1 MSQADRDALQAEG
14 FLTPSNELTPLG
26 TLSANLA
33 ESGLDAKTKLEA
45 VQDFESGFLNPDL
58 SFTETGELHYMDK
71 ETAVHRGRDTFRA
84 WYLQG
89 GWDRHK
95 DSQPDTPFLKAVGQA
110 VSALA
115 TQTVPQAAE
124 GFALEAVSSGK
135 LVELSDWLS
144 EQPWGV
150 LVPGRIGTEA
160 LIKRAKKKAG
170 IPRIGPSAK
179 ELQQAADALAGASQG
194 MVVREM
200 GRNLAIMNLGNNL
213 VWAKGYTATTGNNEP
228 EISAIYDFER
238 GMAEFDQT
246 SSADAM
252 AALSA
257 LSQVVQP
264 DDEKAEMEMLEK
276 AQMAREGVELA
287 REEVGDEEALARA
300 DRARASQGELTD
312 ASTLAGG
319 LGSLAYRKIAT
330 AGGRAIG
337 KRLTRLNA
345 EIVEKKALR
354 QTAENALKA
363 DNAGMILNRKA
374 GVDRKVI
381 RRQIDELTKEIDEL
395 TAAADKVVA
404 SATKKPGVM
413 NTPIGDLL
421 GVPRFRDGVRTLGNQ
436 TLTKVAGTGVGT
448 RVGAIGQKI
457 DNYFTAPRGL
467 PGHAR
472 NLALAGTV
480 GGGAVFVD
488 SALEKAGVTGGLGG
502 TARLVS
508 QGIALA
514 ALAPNIYRAG
524 RTLARTTHAMGA
536 SYVAR
541 RSTVPYW
548 RKVSQRMADNKLVSG
563 AALTMDVF
571 AKPLVP
577 VVAMGKAAGRSMRA
591 ELPFN
596 FIASGGQEGWLAE
609 TVAESLVFGFPG
621 QVQGLIHGM
630 GGMPAVMQKA
640 EFDQLAA
647 NDAAELRRYLP
658 ARHQQAFD
666 TLNPSVRRIVGVYS
680 AMFPDLEFRF
690 QPAPGNTTGS
700 GYDRYTDTVYIDP
713 NSRRPFDALI
723 AHEVAHGVQERG
735 FDKLIIDKLVGQDG
749 LLRNED
755 GSLTSD
761 ALKFKAEYESL
772 AGRQID
778 DETLAREWFAES
790 SVPGLMQT
798 QQLQR
803 LVRRNPITRS
813 LAESL
818 LPKIPFGKR
827 ILQRSGILLD
837 QSGNPVK
844 GQGSMQAL
852 TQASPGVARII
863 DRYLRAVAG
872 ESRPSDTRAAVE
884 KAKARPLT
892 KEERE
897 NADRRN
903 QIDFEQEADGSQTK
917 VNGRRVLV
925 NNKTRRQRG
934 AKLGQEIEK
943 LAEEISFA
951 DPDRMPEKMSLIDKI
966 NLFNEEEWTKLIDR
980 LEKAGIYNP
989 SQLALF
995 REVFKRKAIGNS
1007 ESLLFDYQPAIKT
1020 KGASK
1025 RYASREAELI
1035 TGAIYE
1041 IKVTK
1046 DKNVILNIIDMDFLE
1061 QRAMKAATSKLG
1073 QELYPGGAAAI
1084 MRDVMILAENHVNG
1098 VPNATVFTK
1107 PNQLDFLN
1115 GILGNLSKE
1124 HRAKNPLA
1132 KGRPAVRSLRLD
1144 RINQA
1149 EGTQQKGL
1157 PFIPDKWRDN
1167 LLPEPQDA
1175 ITPQTDAA
1183 RQDRVDRLPEED
1195 SGFGAQEGELPVGG
1209 RRGVGGDQ
1217 GWVPAPDSPYP
1228 PASSPPL
1235 DGLPQT
1241 VKVNGKPVV
1250 FGPFQ
1255 PARQAAEDY
1264 MAGAGLEYI
1273 PPTTYAKVDRQRAT
1287 RIASAYERMPHAPN
1301 DPEVRESYRAMIDE
1315 TLAQYE
1321 ALKATGLVVEPNPPN
1336 TDPYGNPRNA
1346 ILDVVENNHM
1356 WFFPTNEGFGGD
1368 AVSDVDVAENPL
1380 LEETG
1385 EVINGYRMTAN
1396 DVFRVV
1402 HDYFGHIKEGNGFRA
1417 GGEENAWRAHSAMY
1431 SPKAR
1436 RAMTSETRGQNS
1448 WVNYGP
1454 HGEFNRTASGAD
1466 TEYAAQKTG
1475 LLPEWVSE
1483 EGAGDDIRRMPE
1495 PIGFQPSLQAPSG
1508 VKTEATNTTLPNF
1521 SPRKIKSSLAKN
1533 VLTANLESFE
1543 SRLDRAGEKVAAD
1556 PARLADPKGYVEY
1569 MRDTGVWGPVLTP
1582 PTTIGL
1588 IADNPAGYVDYIT
1601 TAHQELGVEGGMQAA
1616 QEGLDST
1623 VRMREAIGNKPDP
1636 WIAALHHLWGILSR
1650 QLPPVQQEALWLRL
1664 MTSDEVLAAIQSS
1677 IDGNFTGSDFHARWA
1692 QKTGA
1697 NQRQSIVGAAIAD
1710 TADGSE
1716 KLGNQGTANANA
1728 YEMMLNRW
1736 DGKWDQ
1742 VSDVYS
1748 ADKSAIEMGR
1758 AFWGLGQGPVGIKNK
1773 VQRFIGLTYG
1783 TPGVILDRWQYVH
1796 LWLPSLIAQ
1805 SGKASPREYFSYG
1818 QKVPRDP
1825 ASLYGDYGTI
1835 ESAAPSMSLAL
1846 YEGIET
1852 ALSTLISQ
1860 SPDLQQFLGRHANV
1874 GGFHWN
1880 TWNLIKNE
1888 AVGHSSLNLTYDLAN
1903 ATVGR
1908 RATAQDVSNLVK
1920 NGSYFTEGK
1929 ETNTSTARFTLDR
1942 GRPVV
1947 TRSGGLP
1954 DGQ

>member
-1 MSQADRDALQAEG
+1 MPIDTTALSVEDQSALLSAGLITRD
-14 FLTPSNELTPLG
+14 NELTPLG
-26 TLSANLA
+26 TISANLSEA
-33 ESGLDAKTKLEA
+33 GLDPATRA
-45 VQDFESGFLNPDL
+45 AAIRDFNSGYLNPDL

-95 DSQPDTPFLKAVGQA
+95 DSQPDNPFYKQVGDAVKALSTKTIPQAIEGAALAVGSATGIYKFFGQDDVQKTVDATVGASSGMFLK
-110 VSALA
+110 
-115 TQTVPQAAE
+115 
-124 GFALEAVSSGK
+124 
-135 LVELSDWLS
+135 
-144 EQPWGV
+144 
-150 LVPGRIGTEA
+150 
-160 LIKRAKKKAG
+160 
-170 IPRIGPSAK
+170 
-179 ELQQAADALAGASQG
+179 
-194 MVVREM
+194 EM
-200 GRNLAIMNLGNNL
+200 ARNTAMMILGNNL
-213 VWAKGYTATTGNNEP
+213 VWATGYTAATGDNEP
-228 EISAIYDFER
+228 EISALYDFER
-238 GMAEFDQT
+238 GMSELDQT
-246 SSADAM
+246 TSADAA
-252 AALSA
+252 AALTA
-257 LSQVVQP
+257 LSHVVEP
-264 DDEKAEMEMLEK
+264 DDEKAEMGMLEA
-276 AQMAREGVELA
+276 AQRTREGVELA
-287 REEVGDEEALARA
+287 RQEVGNERLLQEYDERLA
-300 DRARASQGELTD
+300 SFGEL
-312 ASTLAGG
+312 AGGPELLAGG
-319 LGSLAYRKIAT
+319 LASFVPRKVLT
-330 AGGRAIG
+330 AGGRATA
-337 KRLTRLNA
+337 KRIASLNR
-345 EIVEKKALR
+345 EIVEKTALR

-363 DNAGMILNRKA
+363 DNAAMILKRKTA
-374 GVDRKVI
+374 VDRVALRKQI
-381 RRQIDELTKEIDEL
+381 QDLSNQIDELAA
-395 TAAADKVVA
+395 TAEKVA
-404 SATKKPGVM
+404 NKSFAG
-413 NTPIGDLL
+413 G
-421 GVPRFRDGVRTLGNQ
+421 RFGQLRDSVRDLGNK
-436 TLTKVAGTGVGT
+436 TRSGIAGSPVGT
-448 RVGAIGQKI
+448 IGTKI

-467 PGHAR
+467 PGHAKNIAAAGGVLAAAELGAKVLDAVNLPGGEVAR
-472 NLALAGTV
+472 FGSKALALGY
-480 GGGAVFVD
+480 
-488 SALEKAGVTGGLGG
+488 
-502 TARLVS
+502 
-508 QGIALA
+508 
-514 ALAPNIYRAG
+514 LAPTLYGRAK
-524 RTLARTTHAMGA
+524 TLARTTHAMGA

-577 VVAMGKAAGRSMRA
+577 VANMGKAAGRSMRA

-735 FDKLIIDKLVGQDG
+735 FDKIIIDKLVGQDG

-772 AGRQID
+772 VGRQID

-790 SVPGLMQT
+790 SVPGLMRT

-837 QSGNPVK
+837 QNGSPVK

-872 ESRPSDTRAAVE
+872 ESRPSDTKAAVE
-884 KAKARPLT
+884 KARARPLT
-892 KEERE
+892 REERE

-903 QIDFEQEADGSQTK
+903 QIDFQVNADGSQK
-917 VNGRRVLV
+917 IQNGRRVPV
-925 NNKTRRQRG
+925 DRPERRQRET
-934 AKLGQEIEK
+934 KLGQEIEK

-951 DPDRMPEKMSLIDKI
+951 DPDRMPEKMSLVDKI

-1020 KGASK
+1020 KGRSK
-1025 RYASREAELI
+1025 RYESREAELI

-1046 DKNVILNIIDMDFLE
+1046 AKNVVLNIIDMDFLE
-1061 QRAMKAATSKLG
+1061 QRAMKAATTKLG
-1073 QELYPGGAAAI
+1073 KELYPGGTAAI
-1084 MRDVMILAENHVNG
+1084 MRDVMILAENHVNN

-1107 PNQLDFLN
+1107 TNQLNFLN
-1115 GILGNLSKE
+1115 GILGKLSKE
-1124 HRAKNPLA
+1124 HQANNPLA
-1132 KGRPAVRSLRLD
+1132 KGQAAVRTLRLD

-1149 EGTQQKGL
+1149 EGLQQKGL

-1228 PASSPPL
+1228 PASRPPL

-1241 VKVNGKPVV
+1241 VKVNGKQVV

-1264 MAGAGLEYI
+1264 MAGAGLEYV

-1475 LLPEWVSE
+1475 LLPEWVAE

-1495 PIGFQPSLQAPSG
+1495 QLDADHRAAEQAGDFEAGQALVDEAARMEGFNVRAFHQTPEDFTVFDLSKTGRGPGGPNTVFYRPAAYFTLDGPEIRKLMEEIPAAATAYG
-1508 VKTEATNTTLPNF
+1508 VKEMNVYLKMDPEADYIPDGLELSGSEVAVTDSN
-1521 SPRKIKSSLAKN
+1521 RIKSADPFTYDNQDKLIPLSERFNPESDDIRRLPEPKATIEQFKGQN
-1533 VLTANLESFE
+1533 IQVLTSDMSIVKDIAQGDQVVAMKGGPGF
-1543 SRLDRAGEKVAAD
+1543 LDNRGWGFTDKVAANGF
-1556 PARLADPKGYVEY
+1556 R
-1569 MRDTGVWGPVLTP
+1569 
-1582 PTTIGL
+1582 
-1588 IADNPAGYVDYIT
+1588 
-1601 TAHQELGVEGGMQAA
+1601 
-1616 QEGLDST
+1616 
-1623 VRMREAIGNKPDP
+1623 
-1636 WIAALHHLWGILSR
+1636 
-1650 QLPPVQQEALWLRL
+1650 
-1664 MTSDEVLAAIQSS
+1664 
-1677 IDGNFTGSDFHARWA
+1677 
-1692 QKTGA
+1692 
-1697 NQRQSIVGAAIAD
+1697 
-1710 TADGSE
+1710 
-1716 KLGNQGTANANA
+1716 
-1728 YEMMLNRW
+1728 NRW
-1736 DGKWDQ
+1736 LKAGKP
-1742 VSDVYS
+1742 
-1748 ADKSAIEMGR
+1748 
-1758 AFWGLGQGPVGIKNK
+1758 L
-1773 VQRFIGLTYG
+1773 IGLTTLSPDNHLNSSDVRRSYALKWKNAIDTG
-1783 TPGVILDRWQYVH
+1783 QVSKTAANKHIRQAMLRILASKSKKQDSSINKAKVFAKKIKTVDDLLEIFPTMPWTLAGEFWTKFALKRALPISVQKRQEMGLDNEGFAKEHRQPEFGEAGLGELFAVARYDGSDPVYRPDLNTAYPWFVSLPDRAVLEEMVAVNKLTTDDRVFYQKDIERGQLEGQPLMITGVILDKVKEGVFPGPESRKRIQMDPETPVT
-1796 LWLPSLIAQ
+1796 PS
-1805 SGKASPREYFSYG
+1805 
-1818 QKVPRDP
+1818 DP
-1825 ASLYGDYGTI
+1825 AEQI
-1835 ESAAPSMSLAL
+1835 IARNPEVSM
-1846 YEGIET
+1846 
-1852 ALSTLISQ
+1852 
-1860 SPDLQQFLGRHANV
+1860 R
-1874 GGFHWN
+1874 
-1880 TWNLIKNE
+1880 
-1888 AVGHSSLNLTYDLAN
+1888 
-1903 ATVGR
+1903 
-1908 RATAQDVSNLVK
+1908 
-1920 NGSYFTEGK
+1920 
-1929 ETNTSTARFTLDR
+1929 
-1942 GRPVV
+1942 
-1947 TRSGGLP
+1947 
-1954 DGQ
+1954 

>member
-1 MSQADRDALQAEG
+1 MPIDTTSLSQADRDALQAEG

-135 LVELSDWLS
+135 LVELTDWLS

-170 IPRIGPSAK
+170 IPKIGPSAK

-213 VWAKGYTATTGNNEP
+213 VWAKGYTVSTGNNEP
-228 EISAIYDFER
+228 EISALYDFER

-287 REEVGDEEALARA
+287 REEVGDEELLARV

-363 DNAGMILNRKA
+363 DNAGMILGRKVS
-374 GVDRKVI
+374 VDRKVI
-381 RRQIDELTKEIDEL
+381 RRQIDELSKEIDEL
-395 TAAADKVVA
+395 TAAAEKVVA

-413 NTPIGDLL
+413 NTPIGELL

-436 TLTKVAGTGVGT
+436 ALTKVAGS

-472 NLALAGTV
+472 NLAIAGTV
-480 GGGAVFVD
+480 GTGAAYVD
-488 SALEKAGVTGGLGG
+488 SALEKAGVSGGLGG
-502 TARLVS
+502 GARLVS

-514 ALAPNIYRAG
+514 ALSPNIYRAG

-609 TVAESLVFGFPG
+609 TVAEGLVFGFPG

-666 TLNPSVRRIVGVYS
+666 TFNPSVRRIVGVYS

-700 GYDRYTDTVYIDP
+700 AYDKSTDTVYIDP
-713 NSRRPFDALI
+713 NSKRPFDALI

-735 FDKLIIDKLVGQDG
+735 FDRLIIDKLVGQDG

-761 ALKFKAEYESL
+761 ALKFKAEYESIL
-772 AGRQID
+772 GRQID

-790 SVPGLMQT
+790 SVPGLMRT

-837 QSGNPVK
+837 QNGNPVK

-852 TQASPGVARII
+852 TQASPAVAQIV

-872 ESRPSDTRAAVE
+872 TSRPSDTRVAVE

-892 KEERE
+892 REERE

-903 QIDFEQEADGSQTK
+903 QIDFEQEADGSQKK
-917 VNGRRVLV
+917 VNGRRVLI

-951 DPDRMPEKMSLIDKI
+951 DPDRMPEKMSLVDKI

-1025 RYASREAELI
+1025 RYDSREAELI

-1041 IKVTK
+1041 IQVTK
-1046 DKNVILNIIDMDFLE
+1046 DKNVLLNIIDMDFLE
-1061 QRAMKAATSKLG
+1061 QRAMKAAATKLG
-1073 QELYPGGAAAI
+1073 QELYPGGTAAI
-1084 MRDVMILAENHVNG
+1084 MRDVMILAENHVND
-1098 VPNATVFTK
+1098 VSNIPIFTK
-1107 PNQLDFLN
+1107 PNQLNFLN
-1115 GILGNLSKE
+1115 GILGSLSKE
-1124 HRAKNPLA
+1124 HQARNPLA

-1149 EGTQQKGL
+1149 EGLQQKGL
-1157 PFIPDKWRDN
+1157 PFIPDSWRDN
-1167 LLPEPQDA
+1167 LLPEPVDNTGRAMPEQLDA
-1175 ITPQTDAA
+1175 DHRAAVEAGDTQTAQAMVDQAARAAGGIRLFHGSTSHPEIATEGFEAGRAGAAYFTPEKDRKLSEEYGPVKPYYFFPTKKVADLTANTSEFRKLVKNFNDRGGWNGPIGDPDDPSWEPNPFYNSGRDKSWELFDDPETDASDFLREGDYDA
-1183 RQDRVDRLPEED
+1183 VILEEYRGESYAVLDPSKIKSADPATYDDKGNLIPLSERFNPESGDIRRLPEPKATIEQFKGQNIQVLTSD
-1195 SGFGAQEGELPVGG
+1195 MSIVQDIKRGNDVVAMQGGPAFLDNRGWGFTTQGAAEAFRE
-1209 RRGVGGDQ
+1209 RWRK
-1217 GWVPAPDSPYP
+1217 S
-1228 PASSPPL
+1228 
-1235 DGLPQT
+1235 
-1241 VKVNGKPVV
+1241 GKPLIGLTTLTPNNHLNSSEARRAYALKWRDAVAE
-1250 FGPFQ
+1250 GKISKT
-1255 PARQAAEDY
+1255 AANKHIRQAMLRIIRSDAKSSLVKTAKPTAKKIKTVDDLVEFFPQLPWGSSSVVYDKL
-1264 MAGAGLEYI
+1264 AGRTLPIKPEKLKEVGLDLDTVADELRQPEFQGAGLGDLFAVARYDGSDPQYRPDLNTAYPYFI
-1273 PPTTYAKVDRQRAT
+1273 AMPKRAVLKDLVSVANLTTDARVFQKKDLQSGKL
-1287 RIASAYERMPHAPN
+1287 SAQPLM
-1301 DPEVRESYRAMIDE
+1301 
-1315 TLAQYE
+1315 T
-1321 ALKATGLVVEPNPPN
+1321 TGVM
-1336 TDPYGNPRNA
+1336 
-1346 ILDVVENNHM
+1346 LDQVTKGV
-1356 WFFPTNEGFGGD
+1356 FP
-1368 AVSDVDVAENPL
+1368 
-1380 LEETG
+1380 
-1385 EVINGYRMTAN
+1385 
-1396 DVFRVV
+1396 
-1402 HDYFGHIKEGNGFRA
+1402 
-1417 GGEENAWRAHSAMY
+1417 
-1431 SPKAR
+1431 
-1436 RAMTSETRGQNS
+1436 
-1448 WVNYGP
+1448 
-1454 HGEFNRTASGAD
+1454 
-1466 TEYAAQKTG
+1466 
-1475 LLPEWVSE
+1475 SE
-1483 EGAGDDIRRMPE
+1483 EGRKRIKMDPE
-1495 PIGFQPSLQAPSG
+1495 TPVTPS
-1508 VKTEATNTTLPNF
+1508 
-1521 SPRKIKSSLAKN
+1521 
-1533 VLTANLESFE
+1533 
-1543 SRLDRAGEKVAAD
+1543 D
-1556 PARLADPKGYVEY
+1556 PAEQ
-1569 MRDTGVWGPVLTP
+1569 
-1582 PTTIGL
+1582 I
-1588 IADNPAGYVDYIT
+1588 IN
-1601 TAHQELGVEGGMQAA
+1601 
-1616 QEGLDST
+1616 
-1623 VRMREAIGNKPDP
+1623 
-1636 WIAALHHLWGILSR
+1636 
-1650 QLPPVQQEALWLRL
+1650 
-1664 MTSDEVLAAIQSS
+1664 
-1677 IDGNFTGSDFHARWA
+1677 
-1692 QKTGA
+1692 
-1697 NQRQSIVGAAIAD
+1697 
-1710 TADGSE
+1710 
-1716 KLGNQGTANANA
+1716 
-1728 YEMMLNRW
+1728 
-1736 DGKWDQ
+1736 
-1742 VSDVYS
+1742 
-1748 ADKSAIEMGR
+1748 
-1758 AFWGLGQGPVGIKNK
+1758 
-1773 VQRFIGLTYG
+1773 
-1783 TPGVILDRWQYVH
+1783 
-1796 LWLPSLIAQ
+1796 
-1805 SGKASPREYFSYG
+1805 
-1818 QKVPRDP
+1818 
-1825 ASLYGDYGTI
+1825 
-1835 ESAAPSMSLAL
+1835 
-1846 YEGIET
+1846 
-1852 ALSTLISQ
+1852 
-1860 SPDLQQFLGRHANV
+1860 
-1874 GGFHWN
+1874 
-1880 TWNLIKNE
+1880 
-1888 AVGHSSLNLTYDLAN
+1888 
-1903 ATVGR
+1903 
-1908 RATAQDVSNLVK
+1908 
-1920 NGSYFTEGK
+1920 
-1929 ETNTSTARFTLDR
+1929 
-1942 GRPVV
+1942 
-1947 TRSGGLP
+1947 
-1954 DGQ
+1954 